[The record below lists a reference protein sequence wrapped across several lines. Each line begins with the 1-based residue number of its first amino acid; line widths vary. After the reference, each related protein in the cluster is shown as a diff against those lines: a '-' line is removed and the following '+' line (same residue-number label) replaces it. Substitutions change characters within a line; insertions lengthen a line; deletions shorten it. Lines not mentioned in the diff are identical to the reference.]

1 MWPKQ
6 ISTGI
11 NSKIISVTYHKIK
24 QNYYICI
31 LYDMLSY
38 DKKYNGY
45 QVAKKI
51 GAEDADSRW
60 ADQAGQTTQES

>member
-1 MWPKQ
+1 MSQRSMVWSGRLQ
-6 ISTGI
+6 QE
-11 NSKIISVTYHKIK
+11 KIRKFISVIYHKMK
-24 QNYYICI
+24 LNLYICI

-51 GAEDADSRW
+51 GAEDADSR
-60 ADQAGQTTQES
+60 

>member
-1 MWPKQ
+1 M
-6 ISTGI
+6 
-11 NSKIISVTYHKIK
+11 YHIVNKTARF
-24 QNYYICI
+24 CI

-51 GAEDADSRW
+51 GAEDADSR
-60 ADQAGQTTQES
+60 